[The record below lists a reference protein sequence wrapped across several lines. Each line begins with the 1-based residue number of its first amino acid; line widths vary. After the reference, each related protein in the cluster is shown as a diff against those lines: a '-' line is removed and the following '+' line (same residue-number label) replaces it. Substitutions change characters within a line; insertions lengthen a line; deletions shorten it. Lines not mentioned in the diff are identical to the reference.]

1 MQYRRLGRSGL
12 LVSEVGLGCN
22 NFGMKIGPDEARE
35 VVDAAIEA
43 GITLFDTADVYGS
56 SNSEAYLG
64 AALGKR
70 RKDIIVATK
79 FGSPTDDS
87 VLRRGASRR
96 WIIEACESSLR
107 RLATDYIDLYQLH
120 WPDPGVPVEETLEA
134 LDDLVAQGKVRYIG
148 SSNLHSW
155 QIADADWTARDR
167 HLTRFVSAQSE
178 LSLLERRALEDLL
191 PACEHFGVGFL
202 PYFPL
207 ASGLLTGKYRRG
219 QAPPADGRLT
229 RWGER
234 GAKAL
239 EDRNLE
245 RVEVLSCWAERRG
258 RSILELA
265 VGWLLALP
273 SVASVIAGATG
284 AAQVRAN
291 MAAAGWRLTQE
302 ELTELS
308 AMLDHGS

>member
-22 NFGMKIGPDEARE
+22 NFGMKIGPDEARA
-35 VVDAAIEA
+35 VVDAAIDA

-70 RKDIIVATK
+70 RKDVVVATK

-87 VLRRGASRR
+87 VYRRGASRR

-120 WPDPGVPVEETLEA
+120 WPDPGVPIEETLEA
-134 LDDLVAQGKVRYIG
+134 LDDLVSQGKVRYIG

-155 QIADADWTARDR
+155 QIADADWTSRDR

-191 PACEHFGVGFL
+191 PACEHLGIGFL

-229 RWGER
+229 HWGER

-239 EDRNLE
+239 EDRSLE
-245 RVEVLSCWAERRG
+245 RVELLSCWAQSRG

-284 AAQVRAN
+284 PSQVHAN
-291 MAAAGWRLTQE
+291 RVAAGWRLTQE
-302 ELTELS
+302 ELSEL
-308 AMLDHGS
+308 AAVLDRVS